1 MDKGDVVGIEYVI
14 DMLGVRVET
23 ARKLFRD
30 NKIPGAFRIG
40 KSWLIHK
47 PTFDQRIQ
55 TQIEDSR
62 QRRQSTKPP
71 PVPEVGS
78 VSSEVTLPMSA
89 KYAALLGPRVMKL
102 RAARLRAA
110 RGE

>member
-47 PTFDQRIQ
+47 PTFDLHIQ
-55 TQIEDSR
+55 KQIEDSH
-62 QRRQSTKPP
+62 QRRQSAKPLP
-71 PVPEVGS
+71 AAEVSS
-78 VSSEVTLPMSA
+78 VSSVVNLRLEP
-89 KYAALLGPRVMKL
+89 KFAALLGPKTLKKL
-102 RAARLRAA
+102 ASR
-110 RGE
+110 